1 MSKGITTG
9 MSIDDRLVTIN
20 TFASSDGKPE
30 DLSQPGHLFPLKAS
44 KNLLQDRQG
53 HTEGTIELLKLAELT
68 EVGVI
73 IEMMD
78 LQGQMIKGPELKNL
92 EKFIICLLFLLIKLK
107 MQFITRAY
115 NSFSI
120 NHTNLSTVIENND
133 NKLLD
138 EITIKI
144 CQQI

>member
-1 MSKGITTG
+1 

-68 EVGVI
+68 EVGV
-73 IEMMD
+73 
-78 LQGQMIKGPELKNL
+78 LLK
-92 EKFIICLLFLLIKLK
+92 
-107 MQFITRAY
+107 
-115 NSFSI
+115 
-120 NHTNLSTVIENND
+120 
-133 NKLLD
+133 
-138 EITIKI
+138 
-144 CQQI
+144 